1 MLYRIGVEKENK
13 IMCTQC
19 NSDRQR
25 LATNTQRA
33 RTIAAKI
40 AQLAKDKKTRMLSFM
55 ANLRGASSIRRAQLR
70 NERTSTITNYTNQ
83 IASARREKSQIMAD
97 SHRIRKGMR
106 DRHRV

>member
-1 MLYRIGVEKENK
+1 MAENGNK
-13 IMCTQC
+13 FMCQQC

-33 RTIAAKI
+33 RTIATKI

-55 ANLRGASSIRRAQLR
+55 ANLKGASPIRRAQLR
-70 NERTSTITNYTNQ
+70 NERTGILANFANQ